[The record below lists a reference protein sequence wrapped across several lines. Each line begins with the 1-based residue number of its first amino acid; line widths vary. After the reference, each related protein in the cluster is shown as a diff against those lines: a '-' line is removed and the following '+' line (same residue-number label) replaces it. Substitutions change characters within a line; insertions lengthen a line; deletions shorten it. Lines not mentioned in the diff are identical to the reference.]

1 MELIS
6 IIIPIYNVSK
16 YLNRCVDS
24 VVNQTYKNIEIILV
38 DDGSKDNS
46 GEMCDKYQEEYSN
59 IKVVHKENAGLG
71 FARNTGL
78 EYVTG
83 KYVIFVDG
91 DDYIQKDMVENLYND
106 LKKQMPILPS
116 EVFAEYIVIGKL
128 LLLINLLAMFMK
140 VMTYLKKY

>member
-78 EYVTG
+78 E
-83 KYVIFVDG
+83 
-91 DDYIQKDMVENLYND
+91 
-106 LKKQMPILPS
+106 
-116 EVFAEYIVIGKL
+116 
-128 LLLINLLAMFMK
+128 
-140 VMTYLKKY
+140 